1 VTSGATVMVSEKRSG
16 AEARALR
23 VLHLSAGNLYG
34 GVETMLMTMARL
46 RHLCGDMEP
55 CFAVCFEGRFSR
67 ELRDAGVTVH
77 LLGAVRISR
86 PWTVWRA
93 RRRLREL
100 LYRENF
106 GAVVCHM
113 AWPLVVFGRTA
124 RKAGKKIVFW
134 AHGFPTRQNWLERMA
149 GRTVPDLAISNSRF
163 TAGLMADLFPKAPEA
178 VVYCPVALAD
188 APERAM
194 WREAIRK
201 EQGAGDDTTVILQVS
216 RMEAWKGHLLHL
228 HALAEIRKLDW
239 VCWFAGGAQR
249 PEEARYV
256 EELRS
261 TAERLGIGGR
271 VRFLGQ
277 RSDIP
282 KLLAA
287 ADIFCQPNRDP
298 EPFGIVFIEAL
309 WAGCPVVTTAMG
321 GALEIVDESCGVLV
335 EAGNTADLAQALA
348 GLIEA
353 PDKRARLGSGAPE
366 RARRLSDPAT
376 QIRAFRDSLAQ
387 VVRGEA

>member
-1 VTSGATVMVSEKRSG
+1 VTSGSTVLREKRRG
-16 AEARALR
+16 HEARTLR
-23 VLHLSAGNLYG
+23 VLHVSAGNLYG
-34 GVETMLMTMARL
+34 GVETMLTTMARL
-46 RHLCGDMEP
+46 RHLCAEMEP
-55 CFAVCFEGRFSR
+55 CFAVCFEGRLSE
-67 ELRDAGVTVH
+67 ELRDAGVPVH

-100 LYRENF
+100 LHQETF
-106 GAVVCHM
+106 DAVVCHM

-124 RKAGKKIVFW
+124 RKAGKKIVYW
-134 AHGFPTRQNWLERMA
+134 AHGFPTTQNRLERLA

-163 TAGLMADLFPKAPEA
+163 TAGLMADLFPKVPDA
-178 VVYCPVALAD
+178 VVYCPVALPE
-188 APERAM
+188 APERAA
-194 WREAIRK
+194 WRTAIRK
-201 EQGAGDDTTVILQVS
+201 EQGAAEATTVIVQVS
-216 RMEAWKGHLLHL
+216 RMQAWKGHLLHL

-249 PEEARYV
+249 PEEARYE

-261 TAERLGIGGR
+261 TAERLGISDR
-271 VRFLGQ
+271 IRFLGQ

-335 EAGNTADLAQALA
+335 EPGDAADLARALA
-348 GLIEA
+348 RLIEA
-353 PDKRARLGSGAPE
+353 PDVRERLGSAAPE
-366 RARRLSDPAT
+366 RARQLSDPST
-376 QIRAFRDSLAQ
+376 QISVFRDSLAQ